1 MKLYPILLAVIL
13 LAGCGNN
20 KTEDN
25 EGGNNNTAAIP
36 APTNLNYAIV
46 KIYPHDTSS
55 YTQGL
60 LWYNN
65 TLYEGTG
72 LNGES
77 RLMKVSLES
86 GKYQQKTDL
95 AYEYFGEGVTIF
107 NDKIY
112 QLTWEQHKVFVYE
125 LNSFKKIKE
134 FDWNMEG
141 WGLTHNGKQLIVST
155 GSSNLY
161 FVNPET
167 FAVEKTL
174 GVYDNNGYLANL
186 NELEFVNG
194 SIYANVYLTDIIV
207 KINPETGLV
216 ESRMDFSNLLKR
228 TNQPFDENIF
238 MEKGYVLNGI
248 AYNAATQSFYITG
261 KKWPALYEIKL
272 N

>member
-1 MKLYPILLAVIL
+1 MKFYPYLLAFIL
-13 LAGCGNN
+13 IASCVDN
-20 KTEDN
+20 KTDN
-25 EGGNNNTAAIP
+25 NQDNNNTTAIP
-36 APTNLNYAIV
+36 APTNLNYSIV
-46 KIYPHDTSS
+46 KVYPHDTS
-55 YTQGL
+55 YFTEGL
-60 LWYNN
+60 IWHNN
-65 TLYEGTG
+65 ALYEGTG
-72 LNGES
+72 LEGES
-77 RLMKVSLES
+77 RLVKVDLES
-86 GKYQQKTDL
+86 GKYNQKLDL
-95 AYEYFGEGVTIF
+95 AKDYFGEGITIL

-112 QLTWEQHKVFVYE
+112 QLTWMNHKVFVYD
-125 LNSFKKIKE
+125 LATFKKIKE
-134 FDWNMEG
+134 FTWDMEG
-141 WGLTHNGKQLIVST
+141 WGITHNGKQLIVST

-167 FAVEKTL
+167 FAIEKTL
-174 GVYDNNGYLANL
+174 GVFDNNGYLANL